1 MAERKT
7 IPVII
12 PFYRNRDE
20 LTRCLAALEKQKNV
34 STEIFVRDNSDDNIL
49 YTRAV
54 NEGLRKFAFT
64 GAHDFILVLTQDVV
78 LHERA
83 LDELV
88 AALENNPEAGIAAP
102 IQMTREREI
111 TWAGSLSAF
120 PVGVHD
126 CRSPATTAP
135 FSTFW
140 ANGACFLVRV
150 AMIHDIGL
158 MDANMMFICSD
169 CDYSFTARA
178 RGWEVL
184 VAPGAVCLHALK
196 SSTGATSPELEAV
209 MRADQLYFSA
219 KWLIGALYRTLS
231 YEGDSLSPA
240 AVEKDV
246 LFSMAVLRQLK
257 PHIEKFQ
264 QPRIDHRAF
273 SVFKNEL

>member
-7 IPVII
+7 IPVVI
-12 PFYRNRDE
+12 PFYKNRDE
-20 LTRCLAALEKQKNV
+20 LTRCLAALERQKNV
-34 STEIFVRDNSDDNIL
+34 KTEAFVRDNSDDNIL

-64 GAHDFILVLTQDVV
+64 GSHDFILVLTQDVV

-88 AALENNPEAGIAAP
+88 AALENNPTAGIAAP
-102 IQMTREREI
+102 IQMTPQREI

-126 CRSPATTAP
+126 CKSPATTAP
-135 FSTFW
+135 FNTFW

-150 AMIHDIGL
+150 AMIHDIGR

-178 RGWEVL
+178 RGWGVL
-184 VAPGAVCLHALK
+184 VAPDAVCLHALK
-196 SSTGATSPELEAV
+196 TSTGAAPPELEAV
-209 MRADQLYFSA
+209 MRADQLYFGA
-219 KWLIGALYRTLS
+219 KWLTGALYRNLC
-231 YEGDSLSPA
+231 YEGESLSPLSI
-240 AVEKDV
+240 EKDI

-264 QPRIDHRAF
+264 SPRIIHRTF
-273 SVFKNEL
+273 SVLKNEL